1 MSYGQR
7 VLRHKALAALLLV
20 CPVGAL
26 AEEVTILALGDSLTA
41 GYGLPTESGLVPQ
54 LESWLQGQGEEVSI
68 INAGVSG
75 DTTRGGLSRVE
86 WSLTPEVD
94 AMIVTL
100 GGNDVL
106 RGVDPASSR
115 ENLDGILDIAGAHG
129 LPVLLVGLPASANFG
144 AEFKAAFDRIHPELA
159 EEHGALYEPNFFAAL
174 LDEDGAAGAS
184 RRYMQP
190 DGIHPTAEGVQRIVE
205 RLGPRVQELI
215 DRVDR
220 N

>member
-1 MSYGQR
+1 MSYGRQA
-7 VLRHKALAALLLV
+7 LRRKALAAMLV
-20 CPVGAL
+20 ILPVTAT

-54 LESWLQGQGEEVSI
+54 LENWLKAQGEDVKI

-106 RGVDPASSR
+106 RGVDPSDTRA
-115 ENLDGILDIAGAHG
+115 NLDGILDVADARD
-129 LPVLLVGLPASANFG
+129 LPVLLIGLYASRNYG
-144 AEFKAAFDRIHPELA
+144 ADFKAAFDAIHPELA
-159 EEHGALYEPNFFAAL
+159 EDHGALYEPNFF
-174 LDEDGAAGAS
+174 EGIAGDNSDPSAS
-184 RRYMQP
+184 RQWMQA
-190 DGIHPTAEGVQRIVE
+190 DGIHPNAEGVKRIVE
-205 RLGPRVQELI
+205 RLGPRVRELI
-215 DRVDR
+215 AQVE
-220 N
+220 